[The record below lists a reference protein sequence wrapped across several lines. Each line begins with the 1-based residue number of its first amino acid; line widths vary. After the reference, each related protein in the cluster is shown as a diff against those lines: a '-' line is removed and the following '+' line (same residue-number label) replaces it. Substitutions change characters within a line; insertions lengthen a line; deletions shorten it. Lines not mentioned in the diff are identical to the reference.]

1 MSNKSTIVR
10 KVAHAASGSFGD
22 RLRRLIGDT
31 SAREWALETGLVPR
45 TVNDWLASGRTPH
58 ESSLRPIADRYG
70 QATVTWLREGDGE
83 MPRGLVGAEERA
95 TYRVEGR
102 KHALLRSQVAE
113 MIESML
119 RDRGAVADHEA
130 KAVMNEVVFNLIVEG
145 RDEDLTPR
153 ERRVLREFFALLI
166 RWS

>member
-1 MSNKSTIVR
+1 MSNKSTVVR
-10 KVAHAASGSFGD
+10 NIAQGADESFGD
-22 RLRRLIGDT
+22 RLRRLIGDA

-70 QATVTWLREGDGE
+70 SAVLVWLREGGAE
-83 MPRGLVGAEERA
+83 MPRALVGSEER
-95 TYRVEGR
+95 TPYRVPGR
-102 KHALLRSQVAE
+102 KEALLRSQVAE

-119 RDRGAVADHEA
+119 RDRGAAADHEA
-130 KAVMNEVVFNLIVEG
+130 KALMNEVVYNLIVEG
-145 RDEDLTPR
+145 RDETLTPR